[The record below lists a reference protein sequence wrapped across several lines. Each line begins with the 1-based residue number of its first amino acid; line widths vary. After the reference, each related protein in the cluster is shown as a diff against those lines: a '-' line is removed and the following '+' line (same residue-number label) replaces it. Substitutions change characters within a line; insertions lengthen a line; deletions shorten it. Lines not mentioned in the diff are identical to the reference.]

1 MQTWILTDRRCLEER
16 MPRAL
21 TSCLAG
27 QGSHRLRVV
36 IADDGSQVSVLGPT
50 QERSVWA
57 TLERADVVIARSRH
71 PFALALLHEAE
82 SLGARAVITSA
93 AIRRV
98 RDKFRALLTL
108 EELGLP
114 IPETFIAC
122 RPEDVVRLRPR
133 FPLLLKPLHEDDARA
148 IRLVRTSRELIDVE
162 WGEPA
167 VLAQRYVDS
176 GGVDIKLYVAG
187 ERIWAVRRRSPLAGG
202 DGAPVQISVDAA
214 LARLAR
220 DCADALEL
228 PLLGIDVVRSADGPV
243 IVDVNEFPNYAGIE
257 EAPRVIGRLLLAYPQ
272 EQTAVFGVAHE
283 L

>member
-1 MQTWILTDRRCLEER
+1 MQIWIVTDRRCLEER

-21 TSCLAG
+21 TPCLAG
-27 QGSHRLRVV
+27 QGTHRLRVL

-50 QERSVWA
+50 EERSVWA
-57 TLERADVVIARSRH
+57 SLERGDVVIMRSRH
-71 PFALALLHEAE
+71 PFALALLQEAE
-82 SLGARAVITSA
+82 SRGARAVITST
-93 AIRRV
+93 AIRRI
-98 RDKFRALLTL
+98 RDKFRVLLTL

-114 IPETFIAC
+114 TPETFIAC

-133 FPLLLKPLHEDDARA
+133 FPLLLKPLHEDGARG
-148 IRLVRTSRELIDVE
+148 IRLVRTSRELTDVE
-162 WGEPA
+162 WEGPI

-187 ERIWAVRRRSPLAGG
+187 ERIWAVRRRSPLVGG
-202 DGAPVQISVDAA
+202 GGAPVQVSVDAA

-257 EAPRVIGRLLLAYPQ
+257 EAPRVIGRLLLAYP
-272 EQTAVFGVAHE
+272 EEHTPAFAVAHE